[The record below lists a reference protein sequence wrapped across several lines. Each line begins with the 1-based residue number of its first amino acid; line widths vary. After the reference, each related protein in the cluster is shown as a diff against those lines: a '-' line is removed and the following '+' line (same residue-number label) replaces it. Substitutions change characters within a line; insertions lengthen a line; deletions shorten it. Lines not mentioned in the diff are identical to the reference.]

1 MSDFICVV
9 LLLLLLQ
16 SHRLYKI
23 ASSATDAAV
32 TCTRAQTPTHS
43 LTHAHTHTLDLPPI
57 SRGPAL
63 ALTHSHSLARTS
75 YTPIHARYN
84 FNAFLNGPRNC
95 LGSHLALLEARIVLS
110 LLNQRFT
117 FTPVDEKSG
126 EVDEFTVPTCP
137 KNGMWV
143 YVN

>member
-1 MSDFICVV
+1 MHTRTHLIFLPSPVV
-9 LLLLLLQ
+9 LLL
-16 SHRLYKI
+16 
-23 ASSATDAAV
+23 
-32 TCTRAQTPTHS
+32 HS
-43 LTHAHTHTLDLPPI
+43 HTHTHLHAPLN
-57 SRGPAL
+57 
-63 ALTHSHSLARTS
+63 
-75 YTPIHARYN
+75 TPIHARYN